1 MNIRQLTYFCAVV
14 RVGSF
19 SRAAGEQGVSVQAVS
34 KAIGELEEELGE
46 PLFLRGSTGS
56 QPTTFG
62 WILHPYAL
70 EAVEAFSK
78 AERFAIEAAR
88 AAAERR
94 SDADLTLVLVAP
106 PFTSYERFCKNLS
119 EFLTKHLG
127 FRVAIELMFG
137 SEALHGLRGGRFDGM
152 ITVGRFDDPQCDTV
166 AVGTL
171 PTSVFFSPSHPLA
184 AKKFVTLEDL
194 APYPV
199 ISAPAVDDF
208 NETILNLY
216 LKNGLRSEVRLVTT
230 EGKGTD
236 PFIQNNAYAMGV
248 GLKAFSVSG
257 TAEIHS
263 IDPEEML
270 PIPVCRV
277 TIKDRRSD
285 YLDQFDRFVRVKFP
299 NMKSMFS

>member
-1 MNIRQLTYFCAVV
+1 M

-78 AERFAIEAAR
+78 AENFATEAAR

-94 SDADLTLVLVAP
+94 SDADLTLALVAP
-106 PFTSYERFCKNLS
+106 PFSSHERFCKNLS

-127 FRVAIELMFG
+127 FRVSIELMFG

-184 AKKFVTLEDL
+184 DKEFVTVEDL

-199 ISAPAVDDF
+199 IFAPPVDDF

-216 LKNGLRSEVRLVTT
+216 LKNGLRSEVRPIST
-230 EGKGTD
+230 EEKSTD
-236 PFIQNNAYAMGV
+236 LFIQDNAYAMGV

-257 TAEIHS
+257 IAEIHS
-263 IDPEEML
+263 IDPQEML

-277 TIKDRRSD
+277 TMRDRRSE